1 MGIQLSQ
8 EPFVNHLLFEVH
20 LWGWPCP
27 HIITFNIIGNL
38 QKQTY
43 YYHVPQEFPYDVPRI
58 YIYIDCYLP
67 IKAYDYVPIYN
78 NDIEHTKPHNHTR
91 QD

>member
-1 MGIQLSQ
+1 MYHKSS
-8 EPFVNHLLFEVH
+8 HM
-20 LWGWPCP
+20 
-27 HIITFNIIGNL
+27 TF
-38 QKQTY
+38 
-43 YYHVPQEFPYDVPRI
+43 PA

-78 NDIEHTKPHNHTR
+78 NDIEHTKPHNHIR